1 MHKIEGNKLITTTK
15 TKTTI
20 TFKKKKKKKTMWTR
34 TTGKIMIM
42 DVDNEHCCRA
52 LLIKA
57 TLRSFA
63 SCVIIEQVLRH
74 AVKWI

>member
-1 MHKIEGNKLITTTK
+1 MITTTK

-42 DVDNEHCCRA
+42 DVDNEPTVRESERA
-52 LLIKA
+52 SEA
-57 TLRSFA
+57 GASFKK
-63 SCVIIEQVLRH
+63 I
-74 AVKWI
+74 